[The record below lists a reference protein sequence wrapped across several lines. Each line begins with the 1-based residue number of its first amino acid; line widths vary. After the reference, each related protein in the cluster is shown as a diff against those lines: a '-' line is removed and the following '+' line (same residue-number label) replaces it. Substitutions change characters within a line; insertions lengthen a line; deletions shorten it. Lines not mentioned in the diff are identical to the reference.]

1 MLGYDRHG
9 LGYRRVGRG
18 NNVPVTI
25 ILPQL
30 GLKHGI
36 ALGERAEP
44 DIEGFWKDFESTLA
58 LAEQGLLERFDVMVC
73 QRAAA
78 APFMY
83 SNGTIANGQDCFDT
97 VYDSLKHNT
106 LAIGYLGVAEMCQA
120 LFGENHA
127 KSKKAHAFALSVV
140 QRINEYAKEASERND
155 LNFSCYATP
164 AEGLCSTALKALRKQ
179 YGIIPKITDRDYITN
194 SHHVPVWEEVGI
206 FEKLEIEAPFC
217 KYPTGG
223 CITYVEL
230 DATFV
235 TNTKAI
241 EQIIDYAFDTLDI
254 PYLAFNFPI
263 DTCLDCG
270 YSAEFNDRCPE
281 CGSTH
286 IEQLRRVTGYLT
298 TDYRKFNEGKRAE
311 TVERVKHSR
320 Y

>member
-1 MLGYDRHG
+1 
-9 LGYRRVGRG
+9 
-18 NNVPVTI
+18 
-25 ILPQL
+25 
-30 GLKHGI
+30 
-36 ALGERAEP
+36 
-44 DIEGFWKDFESTLA
+44 
-58 LAEQGLLERFDVMVC
+58 
-73 QRAAA
+73 
-78 APFMY
+78 
-83 SNGTIANGQDCFDT
+83 
-97 VYDSLKHNT
+97 
-106 LAIGYLGVAEMCQA
+106 
-120 LFGENHA
+120 
-127 KSKKAHAFALSVV
+127 
-140 QRINEYAKEASERND
+140 
-155 LNFSCYATP
+155 
-164 AEGLCSTALKALRKQ
+164 LKALRKQ

-281 CGSTH
+281 CGSTN